1 MFCIVHTQVLSDTPR
16 RRLARQC
23 ALTFAWFIFC
33 LLLYQFSNVTY
44 IISLILS
51 LFSCHV
57 YHWFLRLWD
66 FSTWGK
72 PGHFDFWKGIARGGN
87 SEKSNAVFYSMFS
100 AHFQD
105 FFLWKYNIII
115 ISCLS
120 AKRTLIMLFNPLFSK
135 VMH

>member
-1 MFCIVHTQVLSDTPR
+1 MFCIMHTQVLSDTPR

-87 SEKSNAVFYSMFS
+87 SEKKQCCFLQHVFSS
-100 AHFQD
+100 LSR
-105 FFLWKYNIII
+105 FFFMRQNIII

-135 VMH
+135 VLN

>member
-1 MFCIVHTQVLSDTPR
+1 MEITWVYYSHRYCIKINKLHVLYNAYTGFIRHTKKKTCKAVCPDLCMIYF
-16 RRLARQC
+16 L
-23 ALTFAWFIFC
+23 LTIISI
-33 LLLYQFSNVTY
+33 LKLTY

-87 SEKSNAVFYSMFS
+87 SEKKQCCFLQHVFSSLSRFS
-100 AHFQD
+100 FM
-105 FFLWKYNIII
+105 
-115 ISCLS
+115 
-120 AKRTLIMLFNPLFSK
+120 R
-135 VMH
+135 V